1 MNVDEIKRQATRA
14 ARKGDIAKLDE
25 LEIAYMKA
33 AGIPLTKEDPTYD
46 EGCAVIPAQ
55 PVRLFRGAGPNGET
69 RVQWVR
75 FDGVHVMSDIEGHL
89 VDCDDEQPALFS
101 LAEAA

>member
-1 MNVDEIKRQATRA
+1 MNIDEIKRQAAKA
-14 ARKGDIAKLDE
+14 ARKGDVAKMDQ
-25 LEIAYMKA
+25 LEIAYMKEA
-33 AGIPLTKEDPTYD
+33 VFLVRTGEDELD
-46 EGCAVIPAQ
+46 RVRIPAQ

-75 FDGVHVMSDIEGHL
+75 YDGVHVMSDINGHL
-89 VDCDDEQPALFS
+89 IEGESDDPTLFP